1 MKSVNRGRRIRAFVR
16 IFFGIAWDFWRE
28 ARLTRRIGGK
38 RARERMARKH
48 RKRAIK
54 LRETA
59 IELGGVLIKL
69 GQFLGAR
76 ADVMPEPYIQE
87 LAKLHDEVPSA
98 PFDEVKALIESE
110 FGKPLEKIFKTFD
123 PIPEAAASLAQVH
136 SAFLATG
143 EKVAVKVQRPGLEEL
158 INIDLATFAYLV
170 EGLRRFTSLG
180 QRYDIAG
187 MIEEFS
193 RTLGE
198 ELDFFREGY
207 YAERFAKNFESD
219 PVVYIPKVYWEYTTD
234 RVLTLEHIRGIK
246 INRYEELES
255 AGIDRH
261 QVASELVR
269 IYVEQFLKHGFFH
282 ADPHPGNL
290 FVLPGPIITF
300 VDFGMTGEITSEMR
314 EQFERM
320 VTAVVKQDIDE
331 IIGALTVLGFLR
343 RGVNLAPIRNSI
355 EWMFENYAQ
364 IVSTREVTY
373 ESLEEIQEDIRTIVY
388 EQPFNLPSQ
397 FAFLGRAFAT
407 LLGLITGL
415 DPQFNLVEEAKPYV
429 KELITETREDMLA
442 TFIREATSYGKTLL
456 NLPRQLERTLT
467 KAERG
472 ELRVRNESPRLTE
485 ETARLTRARYTLAL
499 AIFSSSLVVGSALL
513 LINHLVTFAYILFAS
528 GIATFLGGFL
538 LLREKR
544 THLPL

>member
-1 MKSVNRGRRIRAFVR
+1 MKSVNRGRRIRAFAR
-16 IFFGIAWDFWRE
+16 IYFGIAWDFWRE
-28 ARLTRRIGGK
+28 ARLTRKIGGK
-38 RARERMARKH
+38 RARERMAGSH

-59 IELGGVLIKL
+59 VELGGVLIKL

-76 ADVMPEPYIQE
+76 VDVMPEPYIQE
-87 LAKLHDEVPSA
+87 LAKLHDEVPPA

-158 INIDLATFAYLV
+158 INIDLATFAYFM

-180 QRYDIAG
+180 RRFDISG
-187 MIEEFS
+187 VVEEFS

-207 YAERFAKNFESD
+207 YAERFAKDFEDD
-219 PVVYIPKVYWEYTTD
+219 PVVYIPRVYWEYTTD
-234 RVLTLEHIRGIK
+234 RVLTLEHVRGVK
-246 INRYEELES
+246 INRYQELEK

-261 QVASELVR
+261 EVASELIR
-269 IYVEQFLKHGFFH
+269 IYIEQFLKHGFFH

-314 EQFERM
+314 EQFKRM
-320 VTAVVKQDIDE
+320 VIAVVKQDVDE
-331 IIGALTVLGFLR
+331 IVAALSALGFLR
-343 RGVNLAPIRNSI
+343 RGVNLTPIRHSM
-355 EWMFENYAQ
+355 EWMFDHYAEISARQ
-364 IVSTREVTY
+364 VTFEDLEV
-373 ESLEEIQEDIRTIVY
+373 IQEDIRTIMY

-407 LLGLITGL
+407 LNGLITGL
-415 DPQFNLVEEAKPYV
+415 DPQFDLVEEAKPYV
-429 KELITETREDMLA
+429 QELIAETRQDMLT
-442 TFIREATSYGKTLL
+442 TFVQEAASYGKTLL

-472 ELRVRNESPRLTE
+472 ELKVRNESPRLTE

-499 AIFSSSLVVGSALL
+499 SIFSSSLVVGSALL
-513 LINHLVTFAYILFAS
+513 LINHLATFGYILLAS
-528 GIATFLGGFL
+528 GIATFLGGLL

-544 THLPL
+544 THHSF

>member
-1 MKSVNRGRRIRAFVR
+1 MKSVNRGRRIRAFAG
-16 IFFGIAWDFWRE
+16 IFLGIAWDFWRE
-28 ARLTRRIGGK
+28 ARLTRKIGGN
-38 RARERMARKH
+38 RAREKMAGRH

-76 ADVMPEPYIQE
+76 VDVMPEPYIQE
-87 LAKLHDEVPSA
+87 LKKLHDEVPPA
-98 PFDEVKALIESE
+98 PLNQVKALIENE
-110 FGKPLEKIFKTFD
+110 FDCPLEKIFKTFD
-123 PIPEAAASLAQVH
+123 PTPEAAASLAQVH
-136 SAFLATG
+136 SAFLPTG
-143 EKVAVKVQRPGLEEL
+143 EKVAVKVQRPGLEDL
-158 INIDLATFAYLV
+158 INIDLATFAYLM
-170 EGLRRFTSLG
+170 EGVRRFTSLG
-180 QRYDIAG
+180 RRFDITG
-187 MIEEFS
+187 IVEEFS

-207 YAERFAKNFESD
+207 YAERFRGDFQGDKI
-219 PVVYIPKVYWEYTTD
+219 VYIPQVYWEYTTD
-234 RVLTLEHIRGIK
+234 RVLTLEHVRGIK
-246 INRYEELES
+246 INRYKELEE

-269 IYVEQFLKHGFFH
+269 IYIEQFLKYGFFH

-290 FVLPGPIITF
+290 FVMPGPIITF

-320 VTAVVKQDIDE
+320 VIAVVKQDIDE

-343 RGVNLAPIRNSI
+343 KGVNLTPIRNSI
-355 EWMFENYAQ
+355 EWLFENYAQ
-364 IVSTREVTY
+364 IAATREVTF
-373 ESLEEIQEDIRTIVY
+373 ESLEEIQEDIRTIMY

-407 LLGLITGL
+407 LLGLVTGL
-415 DPQFNLVEEAKPYV
+415 EPQFNLVEEAKPYV
-429 KELITETREDMLA
+429 KELVAETRQDTLM
-442 TFIREATSYGKTLL
+442 TFVREATSYGKTLL

-472 ELRVRNESPRLTE
+472 ELKVRNESPRLTE
-485 ETARLTRARYTLAL
+485 ETARLTRARYMLAL
-499 AIFSSSLVVGSALL
+499 SVFSSSLVVGSVLL
-513 LINHLVTFAYILFAS
+513 LINHLVTFGYIMLAS
-528 GIATFLGGFL
+528 GIVVFLGGL
-538 LLREKR
+538 LLRERR
-544 THLPL
+544 THHSF